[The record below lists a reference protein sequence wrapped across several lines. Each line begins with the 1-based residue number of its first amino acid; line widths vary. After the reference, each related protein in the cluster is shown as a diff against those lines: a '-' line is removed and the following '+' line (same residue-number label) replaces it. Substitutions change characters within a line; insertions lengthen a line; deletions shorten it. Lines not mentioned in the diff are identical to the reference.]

1 MLNKLPIELNIT
13 IYEYLDKLKPFDT
26 TSRKIMQSNIIW
38 KKKIEKEGFTDK
50 SLNYYQ
56 EYKWKKKIEKYQ
68 FNYKRQWTLGCVG
81 RIMPLTKPLFCKAE
95 KIY

>member
-1 MLNKLPIELNIT
+1 MLNKLPIEINIT
-13 IYEYLDKLKPFDT
+13 IYEYLDKFKPFDKIST
-26 TSRKIMQSNIIW
+26 KIMQSNIIW
-38 KKKIEKEGFTDK
+38 KKKLEKEGFTDK

-56 EYKWKKKIEKYQ
+56 EYKWIKKIEKHQ

-81 RIMPLTKPLFCKAE
+81 RIMPLTKPRFSKAE